1 VERLERAT
9 AKEDGNH
16 MELKIENN
24 TQLSRRRIVL
34 SAGSAAAGG
43 ALVACGAATGGT
55 GGETGAAKSQP
66 PVTIEFL
73 HRWEGARTEV
83 INRAVGAYQQEKPH
97 VRVNSQ
103 LVFGKGEG
111 FIDGMPVDKILAQI
125 SAGTPPDVIMMGS
138 DVASAWARRGGAL
151 RALDESLKRDKV
163 DPEKVFYPALAQMA
177 RAQGKYYGLP
187 QLTATDRAYLFMNK
201 DIVDAAGLNSAKGPA
216 TWEEL
221 VTWSQRVS
229 KREGDTFSQVGLN
242 IGGTPFIDWIAR
254 NNGKVLSDDA
264 TKVAF
269 DSPAGQATLEWML
282 ESTKRLYG
290 SQQAYTDALKGVTN
304 STYTGKQNLWVGQA
318 AAFFTISSD
327 APKANSAFKLAVSIV
342 PQNGLNPQA
351 KPLSLAEKIWMYSQA
366 SGTTGARVDGG
377 YDFLRYLT
385 FGDGNKAFVLAQG
398 RPSPVVKINDDP
410 AFRQANPY
418 WDTVVKQGLSLM
430 TPMAQTPAWN
440 ATRMVLDRM
449 TTKVL
454 AGQQGVREALAEA
467 ARESQQLLDEGRR

>member
-1 VERLERAT
+1 MDRSGTGA
-9 AKEDGNH
+9 
-16 MELKIENN
+16 M
-24 TQLSRRRIVL
+24 SRRRVL
-34 SAGSAAAGG
+34 VAATPAGATAALAACGQAGGSGAAGG
-43 ALVACGAATGGT
+43 
-55 GGETGAAKSQP
+55 GEAKSAQ
-66 PVTIEFL
+66 PVTLEFQ

-83 INRAVGAYQQEKPH
+83 IDKVVAAYQQEKPN
-97 VRVNSQ
+97 VRVNGL
-103 LVFGKGEG
+103 LVFGSGDG
-111 FIDGMPVDKILAQI
+111 YFDGMPYDKILAQV

-138 DVASAWARRGGAL
+138 DVAAAWARRGTAL

-163 DPEKVFYPALAQMA
+163 EPDKVFYPALAQMA

-201 DIVDAAGLNSAKGPA
+201 DVVDAAGLNSAKGPA
-216 TWEEL
+216 SWDEL
-221 VTWSQRVS
+221 VAWSQKLT
-229 KREGDTFSQVGLN
+229 KREGDALSQVGLN

-264 TKVAF
+264 SKVAF
-269 DSPAGQATLEWML
+269 DGPAGQSTLEWML

-290 SQQAYTDALKGVTN
+290 SQAAFNDFVKAQKD

-318 AAFFTISSD
+318 AAFFTITSD
-327 APKANSAFKLAVSIV
+327 APKVNSTFKLAVSVV
-342 PQNGLNPQA
+342 PHNAQNAQA

-366 SGTTGARVDGG
+366 AGTTGARLDAG

-385 FGDGNKAFVLAQG
+385 FGEGNKMFVLAQG

-410 AFRQANPY
+410 AFKQANPW
-418 WDTVVKQGLSLM
+418 WDTVVKQALSLM

-440 ATRMVLDRM
+440 VMRTVLDQM
-449 TTKVL
+449 AAKVL

-467 ARESQQLLDEGRR
+467 ARESQRLLDEAAR